1 MDGSDDSKYCC
12 KRKVV
17 VVVAMPDSPM
27 CFSECPASSGKSQW
41 PSSVSSPNV
50 ARVEIIFFLGGIPF
64 KTLIT
69 LVNLEDLGF
78 HHL

>member
-1 MDGSDDSKYCC
+1 MDGSNDQEHCG
-12 KRKVV
+12 KREGI
-17 VVVAMPDSPM
+17 VVVAMPDSPW

-69 LVNLEDLGF
+69 LMNLEDLGF
-78 HHL
+78 HYL